1 MVGQNKFSKVVVIIG
16 FLFPS
21 LAGLFLFQLIPM
33 LSSAVISFTNWDL
46 LTPAKFVGV
55 DNYTEAL
62 QDEKTL
68 TSLMNIHSVH
78 HWLLPICSCF
88 WFIVRCTAE

>member
-1 MVGQNKFSKVVVIIG
+1 MVGQNKLSKVVVIIG

-33 LSSAVISFTNWDL
+33 LSSAVITFTNWDL
-46 LTPAKFVGV
+46 LTPAKFVGM

-68 TSLMNIHSVH
+68 TSLMNI
-78 HWLLPICSCF
+78 LQYILGYLPLFLFLVYCSLYC
-88 WFIVRCTAE
+88 